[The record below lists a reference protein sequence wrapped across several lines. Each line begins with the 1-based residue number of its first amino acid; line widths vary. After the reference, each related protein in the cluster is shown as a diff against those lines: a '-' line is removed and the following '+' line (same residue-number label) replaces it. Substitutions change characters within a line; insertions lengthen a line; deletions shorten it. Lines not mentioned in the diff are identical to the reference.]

1 MSLMTIQDEGPPV
14 RFSAPSAAL
23 AWADEVLTK
32 DGVRDHIGK
41 LQKVAGDI
49 PMQELQDWALTISGT
64 LAAIRPW
71 HYGALYRFVY
81 GDSQATHPD
90 EIARELVPELQKRC
104 PQVSRRKT
112 HTQMQNFAVA
122 MMGAAREDLGRGRR
136 MPVAQLAYLLGL
148 KRQTLNNR
156 TWLELRKETQTHLY
170 EVLDWVDR
178 CLLDRLRDKGVL
190 DG

>member
-1 MSLMTIQDEGPPV
+1 MPLIATQDEGPPI
-14 RFSAPSAAL
+14 RFSSPSSAL

-71 HYGALYRFVY
+71 HYGSLYRFVY
-81 GDSQATHPD
+81 GDSMATHPD
-90 EIARELVPELQKRC
+90 EIARELVPEIGKRC
-104 PQVSRRKT
+104 AQASRRKT
-112 HTQMQNFAVA
+112 HRQLQNFAVA

-136 MPVAQLAYLLGL
+136 MPVAQLAYMLGL
-148 KRQTLNNR
+148 KRQTLQNP
-156 TWLELRKETQTHLY
+156 TWVTLRKETQALLY
-170 EVLDWVDR
+170 EVLDWADK
-178 CLLDRLRDKGVL
+178 CMAERLADKGVL